1 MGAFPCG
8 FESHLAYHLNFIMNP
23 QEITISL
30 LIAKHCLQDPEISDR
45 IAFELNLNK
54 EEIESLLV
62 KLQEHFIEPTPN
74 ESI

>member
-1 MGAFPCG
+1 
-8 FESHLAYHLNFIMNP
+8 MNP

-45 IAFELNLNK
+45 IAFEMNLNK
-54 EEIESLLV
+54 EDIVSLLT
-62 KLQEHFIEPTPN
+62 KLQEHFTELAPN